1 MAGLTEITH
10 FNIKKQLTNRTTD
23 ELVHQI
29 FSNLD
34 EYRQLPNYQLE
45 RRADI
50 FFSIY
55 LKEILEKHLVVE
67 IDSFIPEFP
76 LKIDRTTH
84 SGKSSN
90 LSNKADYFA
99 VCWQSKTIYLIEL
112 KTESTSLRI
121 SQHEYL
127 VNAKEKGLYSLLN
140 DLCNIGKASRHK
152 AKYTMLFKYLRDLKL
167 IDIHNKPLPENIFK
181 IEIVYIIPS
190 IKKGSNAAPLNVT
203 IITFKDIIE
212 CLKHHKDILS
222 QRFIQSLFTWSP
234 ESD

>member
-140 DLCNIGKASRHK
+140 D
-152 AKYTMLFKYLRDLKL
+152 F
-167 IDIHNKPLPENIFK
+167 HNKPLPENIFK